1 MRYEY
6 SKIKYNFASS
16 LNDDMNRF
24 IVFALE
30 MYFDYLDL
38 KVAEKRLNDSEL
50 KIIAMDDFFQELGL
64 DVENCHKLTT

>member
-1 MRYEY
+1 
-6 SKIKYNFASS
+6 
-16 LNDDMNRF
+16 MNRL

>member
-6 SKIKYNFASS
+6 SKIKYSFASS